1 MILRSGCRA
10 VRSTMKA
17 HRIET
22 TVTTDGQI
30 TITNVPVHA
39 GDAVEVIVL
48 VKSEAAN
55 TDARYPLRGSVARY
69 ERPTDPVAS
78 DDWETDG

>member
-1 MILRSGCRA
+1 
-10 VRSTMKA
+10 MKA

-39 GDAVEVIVL
+39 GDAVEIIVL

-55 TDARYPLRGSVARY
+55 PDNRFPLRGSVARY
-69 ERPTDPVAS
+69 DNPTDPVAA
-78 DDWETDG
+78 DDWEPTG